1 MLAGLPTW
9 NTIVTTPLIVVF
21 ASAIVGLT
29 TALFFRVWS
38 LVLVSPA
45 IAVFATIVLQT
56 SDFGFWTGIPIVI
69 GSLVAC
75 QLSYMVGSFYLHK
88 DDVLAQ
94 HESDGAPSHHGQQ
107 GVGDEND

>member
-1 MLAGLPTW
+1 M
-9 NTIVTTPLIVVF
+9 TTPLIVVF